1 MYTSVL
7 ASSDGLRNVYQK
19 KQYLPC
25 MYLYSEPVCSFNSAS
40 INWGR
45 GTTPRMPN
53 FLKSDG
59 SWKQKLEDVLQN
71 NKPPD
76 DLVECGRSV
85 KWSKTCFK
93 LKVCIVAKGPG
104 NKIMTGPLCK
114 KRYEFKAKMEPKITA
129 SPQPTLFPFLDLT
142 PSNCFLMINIFDFAL
157 LTRWLQE
164 YLRFTGSMSV
174 LNIVS

>member
-1 MYTSVL
+1 MHQEMFIKRSNIYHVYICIPNQCALL
-7 ASSDGLRNVYQK
+7 AL
-19 KQYLPC
+19 LP
-25 MYLYSEPVCSFNSAS
+25 STEE
-40 INWGR
+40 G
-45 GTTPRMPN
+45 GTTPRMPD
-53 FLKSDG
+53 FPKSDD
-59 SWKQKLEDVLQN
+59 SWEQKLEDVLQN

-85 KWSKTCFK
+85 KWSETCFK

-114 KRYEFKAKMEPKITA
+114 KRYEFKAKMEPKIAA
-129 SPQPTLFPFLDLT
+129 SPQPTLFPSLDLT
-142 PSNCFLMINIFDFAL
+142 PSNCLLMINIFDFAL